1 MCQIPYQIT
10 FRLLGLGI
18 GLACYLMIALFVK
31 HEWAYDR
38 FHENEG
44 ELMSYR
50 VSLRVDQV
58 ATLPEVI
65 CHV

>member
-1 MCQIPYQIT
+1 M
-10 FRLLGLGI
+10 
-18 GLACYLMIALFVK
+18 MALFVK

-58 ATLPEVI
+58 ATLPGVI